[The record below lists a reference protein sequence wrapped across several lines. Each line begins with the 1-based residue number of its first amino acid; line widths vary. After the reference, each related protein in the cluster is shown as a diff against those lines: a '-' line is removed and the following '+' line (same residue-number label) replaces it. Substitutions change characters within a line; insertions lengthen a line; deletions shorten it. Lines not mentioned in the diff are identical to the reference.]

1 MMLSTKDLSALP
13 DAKRLKNFCK
23 GLAAPDIIMLEEE
36 WSFIRRYTYNSTWQK
51 SKEAFFATDGSDQS
65 MIVMFAPEGC
75 VINGV
80 DSELYDWEEKLPNIE
95 DLTEGMPPALKKLM
109 NSREVKKMKSTFC
122 VWTEDGTTWNCNPI
136 DGKDASEDLLS
147 MIDGDP
153 QTYVEY
159 GKWHSADLPLVVVG
173 QLCEGVPVTKKMIL
187 ALNWK
192 RSEWDE
198 IKAGLD
204 GIGYPNDL

>member
-1 MMLSTKDLSALP
+1 MLSTKDLSTLP
-13 DAKRLKNFCK
+13 DVERLKNFCK
-23 GLAAPDIIMLEEE
+23 GLAALDIIMLEEE
-36 WSFIRRYTYNSTWQK
+36 WSFIRHYTYNPTWRK
-51 SKEAFFATDGSDQS
+51 GKEAFFATDGSDQS

-80 DSELYDWEEKLPNIE
+80 DSELYDWERKLPNIE
-95 DLTEGMPPALKKLM
+95 DLTEGMPYILQKLM

-136 DGKDASEDLLS
+136 NGKDASEDLLS
-147 MIDGDP
+147 MIDGNP

-159 GKWHSADLPLVVVG
+159 GKWHSADLPLEVVG
-173 QLCEGVPVTKKMIL
+173 QLSEGVPLTKEMIL
-187 ALNWK
+187 ALNPK

-204 GIGYPNDL
+204 RIGYPNDL

>member
-1 MMLSTKDLSALP
+1 MLSTKDLSTLP
-13 DAKRLKNFCK
+13 DTGRLKNFCK
-23 GLAAPDIIMLEEE
+23 GLAALDIIMLEEE
-36 WSFIRRYTYNSTWQK
+36 WSFIRHYTYNPTWRK
-51 SKEAFFATDGSDQS
+51 GKEAFFATDGSDQS
-65 MIVMFAPEGC
+65 MIVMFAPEGY

-80 DSELYDWEEKLPNIE
+80 DSELYDWEKKLPNIE
-95 DLTEGMPPALKKLM
+95 DLTEGMPSTLQKLM

-136 DGKDASEDLLS
+136 NGKDASEDLLS
-147 MIDGDP
+147 MIDGNP

-159 GKWHSADLPLVVVG
+159 GKWHSADLPLEVVG
-173 QLCEGVPVTKKMIL
+173 QLCEGVPLAKEMIL
-187 ALNWK
+187 ALNPK

-204 GIGYPNDL
+204 RIGYPNNL